1 MAFRTS
7 REIWVMPVPDTQY
20 TVMYETYPSLCWKE
34 ATESVVANVRREKN
48 FFGKC
53 RGVQKWRKFFIFFSR
68 RSAALF
74 SRARSVPPQKRGQP
88 ASINESW
95 FLSKFA
101 NDLESAYIHFLF
113 SHLRIWQI
121 ASLLISS
128 AVQLQNGERQ
138 RGKARCGF
146 LHLPIPLIRVP
157 ANLLSGSLFLSFGGR
172 VWAGLRE
179 KELGG

>member
-1 MAFRTS
+1 MA
-7 REIWVMPVPDTQY
+7 
-20 TVMYETYPSLCWKE
+20 K
-34 ATESVVANVRREKN
+34 VRREKT
-48 FFGKC
+48 FLGSAGACKSEESC
-53 RGVQKWRKFFIFFSR
+53 LIFFSR

-101 NDLESAYIHFLF
+101 NDLESAYRHFLF